1 MPASSVGGEQTCSGR
16 AGAVSRPLRGK
27 IGPIGASTIRRVMN
41 GAVVSLVVLGVVVVL
56 FVSNRLP
63 VEIVAIGSALL
74 LYATGVIG
82 LDQAVAGFGDPTVI
96 LIASLFVV
104 SEGLDATGVTTWVGR
119 RLVAKAG
126 DSRRRLLVLVM
137 LLVAAVTALI
147 NLNGSVA
154 ALLPMLL
161 VVATQRGIPPSK
173 LLMPLAFA
181 GSAGSM
187 LLLTGSP
194 VNVIV
199 SDAAAEAGVGRFGF
213 AEFAIVGVP
222 LLAGTMAVVLLF
234 GDRLLPDRVGT
245 AVPDLSGLSRVLTR
259 QYRLG
264 NVAYLAVPAGS
275 PLVGH
280 PRTGWDL
287 RKYPEMSVVTVT
299 DAEAERPVSEGV
311 LTPGDRLTV
320 VGDPED
326 VRRFGDD
333 HGLELR
339 SVRSSDEVE
348 QNLIG
353 RGSGVAEV
361 VVPPRSRLVGE
372 VTSPGK
378 VVPGGPLVVLA
389 VQRQGRNRTER
400 AIPLQ
405 AGDVILLEGPWAA
418 LDDLVEH
425 ADLLVVDSPRQVRRQ
440 AVPLGP
446 RSTRAIAVLAGM
458 VVLLATGIVPPV
470 VAALLA
476 AGAMIVLRVLT
487 VQQAYRRISWTTVL
501 LVAGII
507 PLSTAIR
514 TSGAGDLV
522 AEVIVG
528 AVRESGPIVLLVAL
542 FLVTVVF
549 GQMISNTATAL
560 IVIPIAVSAAAQLNV
575 SARPVLMAVGI
586 AAAASFLTPVATP
599 ANMMVMGPAGYRF
612 GDYWK
617 LGLPMVGVFFVVAVG
632 LVPLVWS
639 F

>member
-1 MPASSVGGEQTCSGR
+1 MVEP
-16 AGAVSRPLRGK
+16 
-27 IGPIGASTIRRVMN
+27 
-41 GAVVSLVVLGVVVVL
+41 GAVVSLVVLGLVVVL
-56 FVSNRLP
+56 FVWNRLP
-63 VEIVAIGSALL
+63 VEVVAIGSALL
-74 LYATGVIG
+74 LYAAHVIG
-82 LDQAVAGFGDPTVI
+82 LDDAVAGFGDPTVI
-96 LIASLFVV
+96 LIACLFVV
-104 SEGLDATGVTTWVGR
+104 SEGLDATGVTTWVGQ
-119 RLVAKAG
+119 RLVATAG
-126 DSRRRLLVLVM
+126 GSRRRLLVLVM

-161 VVATQRGIPPSK
+161 VVAAQRGIAPSK

-181 GSAGSM
+181 GSAGSL

-199 SDAAAEAGVGRFGF
+199 SNAAAEAGVGRFGF
-213 AEFAIVGVP
+213 AEFAIVGIP
-222 LLAGTMAVVLLF
+222 LVVGTVLVVALL
-234 GDRLLPDRVGT
+234 GDRLLPDRVG
-245 AVPDLSGLSRVLTR
+245 ASVSADLSGLARTLTK

-280 PRTGWDL
+280 PRSGWDL
-287 RKYPEMSVVTVT
+287 RAYPGVSVVTVT
-299 DAEAERPVSEGV
+299 DVEADQPASDGA
-311 LTPGDRLTV
+311 LAAGDRLTV
-320 VGDPED
+320 VGEPDG
-326 VRRFGDD
+326 VTRFGTD

-339 SVRSSDEVE
+339 AVRGRDEVE

-353 RGSGVAEV
+353 SGGGVAEV
-361 VVPPRSRLVGE
+361 VIPPRSTLVGE
-372 VTSPGK
+372 VVAPGM

-389 VQRQGRNRTER
+389 VQRQGRNRT
-400 AIPLQ
+400 ATGTALQ
-405 AGDVILLEGPWAA
+405 AGDVLLLEGPWAA
-418 LDDLVEH
+418 LDDLVGY
-425 ADLLVVDSPRQVRRQ
+425 AGVLLVDSPPLVRRQ
-440 AVPLGP
+440 VVPLGP
-446 RSTRAIAVLAGM
+446 RSTRAIAVLGGM
-458 VVLLATGIVPPV
+458 VVLLATGLVAPV
-470 VAALLA
+470 IATLLA

-514 TSGAGDLV
+514 TSGAGELV
-522 AEVIVG
+522 AEVLVG
-528 AVRESGPIVLLVAL
+528 AVRTAGPLLLLVAL
-542 FLVTVVF
+542 FLLTVVF

-560 IVIPIAVSAAAQLNV
+560 IVIPIAVSAAAQLHV
-575 SARPVLMAVGI
+575 SARPVLMCVCI
-586 AAAASFLTPVATP
+586 ASAASFLTPVATP

-617 LGLPMVGVFFVVAVG
+617 LGLPMVGVFSVVAIG

>member
-1 MPASSVGGEQTCSGR
+1 
-16 AGAVSRPLRGK
+16 
-27 IGPIGASTIRRVMN
+27 MN
-41 GAVVSLVVLGVVVVL
+41 GAVVSLVVLGLVVIL
-56 FVSNRLP
+56 FVWNRLP
-63 VEIVAIGSALL
+63 VEVVAIGSALL
-74 LYATGVIG
+74 LYAVGVVDLG
-82 LDQAVAGFGDPTVI
+82 EAVAGFGDPTVI

-104 SEGLDATGVTTWVGR
+104 SEGLDATGVTTWVGQ
-119 RLVAKAG
+119 RLVSGAG
-126 DSRRRLLVLVM
+126 GSRRRLLVLVM
-137 LLVAAVTALI
+137 LLVAVVTALI

-161 VVATQRGIPPSK
+161 VVAAQRDIPPSK

-181 GSAGSM
+181 GSAGSL

-199 SDAAAEAGVGRFGF
+199 SNAAAEAGVGGFRF

-222 LLAGTMAVVLLF
+222 LVAGTVLVVMLL
-234 GDRLLPDRVGT
+234 GDRLLPDRVG
-245 AVPDLSGLSRVLTR
+245 ASVPSDLSGLARTLTR

-264 NVAYLAVPAGS
+264 NVAYLAVPVGS

-280 PRTGWDL
+280 PRGVWDL
-287 RKYPEMSVVTVT
+287 RAYPGVSVVTVT
-299 DAEAERPVSEGV
+299 DVDADQPASEGE
-311 LTPGDRLTV
+311 LAPGDQLTV
-320 VGDPED
+320 VGEPDG
-326 VRRFGDD
+326 VTRFGAD
-333 HGLELR
+333 HGLE
-339 SVRSSDEVE
+339 VRAVRGRDEVE
-348 QNLIG
+348 QTLIG
-353 RGSGVAEV
+353 QRGGVAEV
-361 VVPPRSRLVGE
+361 VIPPRSRLVGE
-372 VTSPGK
+372 VVAPGR

-389 VQRQGRNRTER
+389 VQRQGRSRT
-400 AIPLQ
+400 ATATALQ
-405 AGDVILLEGPWAA
+405 AGDVLLVEGSWAA
-418 LDDLVEH
+418 LDDLVGY
-425 ADLLVVDSPRQVRRQ
+425 ADVLLVDSPPLVRRQ
-440 AVPLGP
+440 SVPLGP
-446 RSTRAIAVLAGM
+446 RSTRAIAVLAAM
-458 VVLLATGIVPPV
+458 VVLLATGLVPPV

-514 TSGAGDLV
+514 TSGAGELV
-522 AEVIVG
+522 AELIVG
-528 AVRESGPIVLLVAL
+528 AVRTAGPLLLLVAL
-542 FLVTVVF
+542 FLLTVVF

-560 IVIPIAVSAAAQLNV
+560 IVIPIAVSAAAQLDV
-575 SARPVLMAVGI
+575 SARPVLMCVCI
-586 AAAASFLTPVATP
+586 ASAASFLTPVATP

>member
-1 MPASSVGGEQTCSGR
+1 
-16 AGAVSRPLRGK
+16 
-27 IGPIGASTIRRVMN
+27 MN
-41 GAVVSLVVLGVVVVL
+41 GAVVSLLVLALVVVL
-56 FVSNRLP
+56 FVANRLP
-63 VEIVAIGSALL
+63 VEVVAIGSALL
-74 LYATGVIG
+74 LAATGVIDI
-82 LDQAVAGFGDPTVI
+82 DQAVAGFGDPTVI
-96 LIASLFVV
+96 LIAALFVV
-104 SEGLDATGVTTWVGR
+104 SEGLDATGVTTWVGQQLASR
-119 RLVAKAG
+119 SG
-126 DSRRRLLVLVM
+126 GSRRRLLVLVM

-147 NLNGSVA
+147 NLNGAVA

-161 VVATQRGIPPSK
+161 VVAAQRDIAPSK

-181 GSAGSM
+181 GSAGSL

-199 SDAAAEAGVGRFGF
+199 SDAAADAGVGRFGF

-222 LLAGTMAVVLLF
+222 LVAGTIAVVMLF
-234 GDRLLPDRVGT
+234 GDRLLPDRVGA
-245 AVPDLSGLSRVLTR
+245 AVPDLSGLARTLTR

-280 PRTGWDL
+280 PRGEWDL
-287 RKYPEMSVVTVT
+287 RGYPDVRVVTVT
-299 DAEAERPVSEGV
+299 DATADRPASSGV
-311 LTPGDRLTV
+311 LAPGDRLTV
-320 VGDPED
+320 VGDPD
-326 VRRFGDD
+326 GVSRFGAD
-333 HGLELR
+333 HGLQLR
-339 SVRSSDEVE
+339 SVRGSDEVE
-348 QNLIG
+348 QSLIG

-372 VTSPGK
+372 VTATGK
-378 VVPGGPLVVLA
+378 VVPGGGLVVLA
-389 VQRQGRNRTER
+389 VQRQGRNRGER
-400 AIPLQ
+400 GITLQ

-425 ADLLVVDSPRQVRRQ
+425 ADVLVVDSPPLVRRQ

-446 RSTRAIAVLAGM
+446 RSTRAIVVLAAM

-528 AVRESGPIVLLVAL
+528 AVRSAGPLVLLVAL
-542 FLVTVVF
+542 FLLTVVF

-560 IVIPIAVSAAAQLNV
+560 IMIPIAVSAAAQLGV
-575 SARPVLMAVGI
+575 SARPVLMAVCV
-586 AAAASFLTPVATP
+586 ASAASFLTPVATP